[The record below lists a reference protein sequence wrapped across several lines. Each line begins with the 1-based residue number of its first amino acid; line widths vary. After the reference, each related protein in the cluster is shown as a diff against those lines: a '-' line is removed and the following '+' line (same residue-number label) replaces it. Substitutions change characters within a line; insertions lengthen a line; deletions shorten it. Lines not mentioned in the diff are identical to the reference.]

1 MSRTKTVQRR
11 SGSGTLRSRR
21 WVTASAMILSC
32 AAALGCGSVAEG
44 EGDAVATGSEG
55 LLPEAWRNFGH
66 LTNTK
71 QKPHEPMSATNVSFP
86 IADEPIAFAT
96 LPLMSTV
103 AVRNSSDK
111 KYYLRTIITYN
122 DSPWAKFDG
131 KAFSSPPAATHF
143 AAYSDG
149 SAVPNP
155 YSFVIAGK
163 HTSIAGNADSAKIFA
178 MVGTA
183 YNGADSANPQPPTAG
198 SWVQIGTQAYTNPG
212 EGYPALSTSGSRVVM
227 ALRAFDNSPGVN
239 QQRIFTF
246 HRSTSAAGVWSS
258 RISAPLFPSGMVP
271 VGTPALA
278 YLKDA
283 ADSAHANKF
292 VIMTRLQSGGLA
304 WIHYNPS
311 VINPWG
317 TWFQAFIPTALTSDP
332 AVDWDPTH
340 KIMTLYYKITN
351 GDGQTEVVNTSVP
364 NPGGLGAYPF
374 YFIDQLGD
382 ATLHGSPR
390 ATMGGGRE
398 VTRRMLV
405 FRGYTPST
413 PVAERDRTIVYAQD
427 IPSWYPPFW

>member
-1 MSRTKTVQRR
+1 MRLTA
-11 SGSGTLRSRR
+11 
-21 WVTASAMILSC
+21 ASAMVAIC
-32 AAALGCGSVAEG
+32 GVTLGCGSVAEG
-44 EGDAVATGSEG
+44 ESESLDTGAEK
-55 LLPEAWRNFGH
+55 LLPEAWRNFGQ

-71 QKPHEPMSATNVSFP
+71 QKPHEPMSSTNASFP
-86 IADEPIAFAT
+86 IADEPIAFST
-96 LPLMSTV
+96 VPLMHTL

-122 DSPWAKFDG
+122 DSLWAKFDG

-149 SAVPNP
+149 GSIPNP

-163 HTSIAGNADSAKIFA
+163 HATLAGNTDSAKIFA

-183 YNGADSANPQPPTAG
+183 SDGATPATPQPPTAG
-198 SWVQIGTQAYTNPG
+198 SWVQVGTQAYTNPG
-212 EGYPALSTSGSRVVM
+212 EGYPALSSSGSRVVM
-227 ALRAFDNSPGVN
+227 ALRAFDNSAGVN

-246 HRSTSAAGVWSS
+246 HRSTSAAGTWSS

-283 ADSAHANKF
+283 EDTTYANKF
-292 VIMTRLQSGGLA
+292 VIMARLQSGGLA
-304 WIHYNPS
+304 WILYSPS
-311 VINPWG
+311 AVNPWG
-317 TWFQAFIPTALTSDP
+317 SWFQAFIPTALTSDP

-390 ATMGGGRE
+390 VTMGGGRE
-398 VTRRMLV
+398 VTRRMVV
-405 FRGYTPST
+405 FRGYTTST
-413 PVAERDRTIVYAQD
+413 PVDERDRTIVYAQD
-427 IPSWYPPFW
+427 IPSGYPPFYW

>member
-1 MSRTKTVQRR
+1 MKLQKTTVRP
-11 SGSGTLRSRR
+11 RSRVPSR
-21 WVTASAMILSC
+21 VTSSFAACVTIALCS
-32 AAALGCGSVAEG
+32 AALGCGSVAEG
-44 EGDAVATGSEG
+44 DVEDLGTDAEA

-71 QKPHEPMSATNVSFP
+71 AKPHEPLSSSNVSFP
-86 IADEPIAFAT
+86 IADEPIAFST
-96 LPLMSTV
+96 VPLMSTV

-122 DSPWAKFDG
+122 DSLWAKFDG

-143 AAYSDG
+143 AYYSDG
-149 SAVPNP
+149 SFIPNP

-163 HTSIAGNADSAKIFA
+163 HTSAAGSPDSAKIFA

-183 YNGADSANPQPPTAG
+183 YDGSDSANPQPPTAG
-198 SWVQIGTQAYTNPG
+198 SWVQVGTQVYSNPG
-212 EGYPALSTSGSRVVM
+212 EGYPALSTSGSRIVM
-227 ALRAFDNSPGVN
+227 ALRAFDSSPGVS

-246 HRSTSAAGVWSS
+246 HRSTSAAGSWSS

-283 ADSAHANKF
+283 EDSTYANKF
-292 VIMTRLQSGGLA
+292 VIMTRLQSGALA
-304 WIHYNPS
+304 WILYNPS
-311 VINPWG
+311 AINPWG
-317 TWFQAFIPTALTSDP
+317 SWFQAFITTALTSEP

-413 PVAERDRTIVYAQD
+413 PVDERDRTIIYAQD
-427 IPSWYPPFW
+427 IPSWYPPLW